1 MNSTGPTTQQGKSVS
16 RMNALKTGI
25 YARAEIVLPVEKAED
40 LQLLTEEYY
49 DHYDPASPGER
60 ALVDALISN
69 EWLLRRFRRIEG
81 ECLTYCLSDHR
92 PNEPYLMAIAYRGW
106 QEALD

>member
-40 LQLLTEEYY
+40 LQRLTEEYY

-69 EWLLRRFRRIEG
+69 EWLLRRFRRIEADI
-81 ECLTYCLSDHR
+81 LTYCISDRPVTHPNLLGFSYDHR
-92 PNEPYLMAIAYRGW
+92 
-106 QEALD
+106 